1 MIFDWL
7 FGKRA
12 HARQLNRDAKS
23 ILRYAREG
31 YGPDRQGQAA
41 VATRR
46 AIQDAH
52 DRMEQGNEERKT
64 VVRALKDYHRGAR
77 RTRNDIN
84 LTAFTLAIIYI
95 EAEGLEDAAVNAKQG
110 IEDFLAD
117 WKHLEDDEH
126 DVVF

>member
-12 HARQLNRDAKS
+12 HARQLDRDARS
-23 ILRYAREG
+23 VLRYAREG

-52 DRMEQGNEERKT
+52 ERMEQN
-64 VVRALKDYHRGAR
+64 
-77 RTRNDIN
+77 RNFGKI
-84 LTAFTLAIIYI
+84 L
-95 EAEGLEDAAVNAKQG
+95 LE
-110 IEDFLAD
+110 
-117 WKHLEDDEH
+117 W
-126 DVVF
+126 